1 MISLLNLD
9 EAMFRPTS
17 TFSSWFLTVCESV
30 GLENRKYTSSAVLL
44 CIFWTLVRQW
54 FSPRCRAAGAVL
66 CLWALALQ
74 TGNITQVALSM
85 LTQVLS
91 CRRRATQKPL
101 RTLSKLHSG
110 TSVSAT
116 AVSCYC
122 SHSLTIQLI
131 IFRLLTSPAQKR
143 LHPRLSLCLVFT
155 LCTNTFNSF
164 KMFKNANPYNWWGL
178 L

>member
-1 MISLLNLD
+1 MISLLNLNPLRVSGHVD
-9 EAMFRPTS
+9 SGAAMFRPTS
-17 TFSSWFLTVCESV
+17 TFSSSLLTVCGSA

-44 CIFWTLVRQW
+44 YIFWILVRQW

-66 CLWALALQ
+66 CLWTLALQ
-74 TGNITQVALSM
+74 TGSITQVALSM

-91 CRRRATQKPL
+91 CRWTATQKPL

-122 SHSLTIQLI
+122 SHFINDPAHYLQASDISCTITAISTFVSLSCFYI
-131 IFRLLTSPAQKR
+131 IYKYISQF
-143 LHPRLSLCLVFT
+143 
-155 LCTNTFNSF
+155 
-164 KMFKNANPYNWWGL
+164 
-178 L
+178 